1 MLASHLAAQAKNLA
15 NNSTEELTITR
26 QFITSTGT
34 NQDNLILIELQG
46 NVLVSKN
53 NHNVLDSS
61 ELESQI
67 RIGEINLTEKLDY
80 GCSNKVGLQRFLDLY
95 EL

>member
-15 NNSTEELTITR
+15 NNSTEELIR
-26 QFITSTGT
+26 QFITSTGA

-53 NHNVLDSS
+53 GQNVLDSS

-67 RIGEINLTEKLDY
+67 RIGEINLTEKPDS
-80 GCSNKVGLQRFLDLY
+80 GGSNKVVLQRFLGLY
-95 EL
+95 